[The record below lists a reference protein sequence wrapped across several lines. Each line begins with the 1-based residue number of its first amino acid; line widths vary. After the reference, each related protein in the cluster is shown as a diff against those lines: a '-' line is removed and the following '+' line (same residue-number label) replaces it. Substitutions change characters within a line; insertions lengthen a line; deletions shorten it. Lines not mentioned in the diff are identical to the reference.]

1 MSTVSY
7 TDFEKLASRVA
18 ELENELKKY
27 KSLEWD
33 RLYIKDML
41 RYVKITTHDEL
52 PNAKIEPPNQAD
64 EAFKREYYRR
74 VAELEAARD
83 ITSSTSE

>member
-1 MSTVSY
+1 MLTVSCA
-7 TDFEKLASRVA
+7 DFEKLANRVA

-41 RYVKITTHDEL
+41 CYVKITSHDEL
-52 PNAKIEPPNQAD
+52 PKAKLEPPNQAD
-64 EAFKREYYRR
+64 DAFKREYYRR

-83 ITSSTSE
+83 IASST